1 MSKYIN
7 LNIKIDLEGDIK
19 ETISEYDYSVNTDSN
34 SKYKKIYIPYRTL
47 IGNKD
52 SLKTGLYS
60 KDPKQNFL
68 TIERMND
75 FLYNRSEI
83 LKNLS
88 KQLKKNIT
96 IASDKSD
103 KKPLEDKR
111 DEVIKYINK
120 SNIDIILSL
129 FFKIKSYFYY
139 KNNKYIINNFTVID
153 YELNKISN
161 IQELPSYNDFVIKLI
176 KEKQEE
182 LYQYAL
188 LKLENTKKKDFFYNK
203 AIDEVTRNKDL
214 ENIIKK
220 RAEITVNKY
229 NKQAKRKKENIEYIY
244 VNKIGIQVKN
254 TSSLIKNIEIKLNIT
269 NFKRK
274 HISNIKYSCKT
285 RKKKIHSIIKELF
298 GILDDN
304 TSKDNIKNNV
314 VAGYNKYYNQNYN
327 NFLKKKKT
335 IQDTIIAIYDSWNKL
350 SPEKQATYIKS
361 ALADQSIKRNITKK
375 KKIYDTDNDD
385 DDDDDDNR

>member
-285 RKKKIHSIIKELF
+285 RKKKSIL
-298 GILDDN
+298 
-304 TSKDNIKNNV
+304 
-314 VAGYNKYYNQNYN
+314 
-327 NFLKKKKT
+327 
-335 IQDTIIAIYDSWNKL
+335 
-350 SPEKQATYIKS
+350 
-361 ALADQSIKRNITKK
+361 
-375 KKIYDTDNDD
+375 
-385 DDDDDDNR
+385 